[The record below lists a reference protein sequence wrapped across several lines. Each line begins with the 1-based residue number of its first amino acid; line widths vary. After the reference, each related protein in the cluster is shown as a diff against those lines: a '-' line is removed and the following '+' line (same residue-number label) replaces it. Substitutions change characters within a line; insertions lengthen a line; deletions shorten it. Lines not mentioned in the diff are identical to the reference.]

1 MKKRIYLLYRGE
13 GAGRER
19 ERERRGEAARCFAAA
34 THVQRRGRLAA
45 GFFAAATDRE
55 KELETREG
63 KHSREMRKKSQRAPS
78 PSNRPVDG
86 PQVNSTRSWRPE
98 KPAIT
103 TALLC
108 LVNARKKVSKEKRC
122 TYVQML
128 HSSTDYIIF
137 SASVDKAI
145 Y

>member
-19 ERERRGEAARCFAAA
+19 ERGEAARCFAAA

-108 LVNARKKVSKEKRC
+108 LVNVC
-122 TYVQML
+122 IM
-128 HSSTDYIIF
+128 
-137 SASVDKAI
+137 
-145 Y
+145 